1 MSLLCD
7 ATHEV
12 YDQYALSAQQV
23 KAGEEIVNSFA
34 EDASNTRWIVL
45 LAQMQSGK
53 TETYM
58 FVCCELLR
66 LEVVTSVVIFSGN
79 TDTDLR
85 DQLKKEVLGLGDA
98 KFYGKYDLYL
108 EENLGITSRKRREV
122 MEKVKT
128 NISVIWG
135 TELNKIK
142 KTFTNT
148 LFIWEEAHHAQTI
161 HQCPDKFL
169 KKVGISADGDF
180 DHLNE
185 NSNFVVS
192 ISATPF
198 SEISDIHY
206 FNQQK
211 KLVYMRPGVG
221 YNSVKNILTSGRLKS
236 FSSVESGLRTALAT
250 PHCTAKY
257 AIVRISNKNE
267 DTIKRVI
274 GECGWNWVIFDS
286 LSNGEAKDLGQKVW
300 DGMENAPKHDIVILL
315 RGKCRMGKNLKKEHV
330 LFVMETSKNSN
341 TDTVLQGL
349 LGRVCGYSVGSD
361 SVDVYLHQKIVNSGE
376 IQRYIDLTEGQ
387 HVIPAK
393 ACNIAK
399 TSAVKTRHPIIPF
412 EVPKVDAKGNSRNQ
426 IISKIR
432 DEISGGDFDFGRTE
446 PQQFYEIRSK
456 FLDDKAIS
464 QKKIQIVVHDV
475 SGNEQNR
482 FKPVTKAIHHFKT
495 TDESL
500 PMSLWH
506 TGVEKVKMDGT
517 KYEEGRIINVF
528 YYKDADERY
537 GISAGSAFIYG
548 VTEKKNSVYVSRTNI
563 PKTTGREVFAH
574 NLEDGS
580 EVVSNGGFVIQMP
593 LDTSKKISV
602 MKHWISEFVA
612 LSLRFPDSRSVNSQW
627 DNKDKMYK
635 GIIMIQEVERALLP
649 GGEIYQEILANFDF
663 KLDLAHS
670 EQPLDQKIA
679 DLGYVRYA
687 SINW

>member
-1 MSLLCD
+1 MALLCD
-7 ATHEV
+7 ASFQV
-12 YDQYALSAQQV
+12 YDQYALSAEQV
-23 KAGEEIVNSFA
+23 KAGEEIIKSFA
-34 EDASNTRWIVL
+34 EDSTNTRWIVL

-53 TETYM
+53 TETYL

-66 LEVVTSVVIFSGN
+66 LSIVNSVVIFSGN
-79 TDTDLR
+79 AETDLR

-108 EENLGITSRKRREV
+108 EENLGITSRQRREV
-122 MEKVKT
+122 LSLVKT

-142 KTFTNT
+142 KTYTKT

-185 NSNFVVS
+185 KGNFVVS

-206 FNQQK
+206 FEQQK

-250 PHCTAKY
+250 PHGSSKY

-300 DGMENAPKHDIVILL
+300 DGMKNAPERDIVILL
-315 RGKCRMGKNLKKEHV
+315 RGKCRMGKNLEKEHV
-330 LFVMETSKNSN
+330 LFVMETAKSSN

-349 LGRVCGYSVGSD
+349 LGRVCGYSAGSD
-361 SVDVYLHQKIVNSGE
+361 LVDVYLHQKIVKSGE
-376 IQRYIDLTEGQ
+376 IERYIDLTEGQ
-387 HVIPAK
+387 HIIPAK

-399 TSAVKTRHPIIPF
+399 TSVIKTRHPIIPF
-412 EVPKVDAKGNSRNQ
+412 MVSNVDSEGNSNKQ
-426 IISKIR
+426 IKSKIR
-432 DEISGGDFDFGRTE
+432 KEISGNFDFGRTE
-446 PQQFYEIRSK
+446 PEQFYEIRDK
-456 FLDDKAIS
+456 FLDTKAIS
-464 QKKIQIVVHDV
+464 EKKIEIVIHDV
-475 SGNEQNR
+475 TGNEQNR
-482 FKPVTKAIHHFKT
+482 FEPVSKAIHHFKT
-495 TDESL
+495 TDDSL
-500 PMSLWH
+500 PVSLWH
-506 TGVEKVKMDGT
+506 TGVEKVKKDGT
-517 KYEEGRIINVF
+517 RFEEGRIINVF
-528 YYKDADERY
+528 YYKNNDERY
-537 GISAGSAFIYG
+537 GILAGSAFIYG
-548 VTEKKNSVYVSRTNI
+548 VTEKKNSIYVSKTNI

-574 NLEDGS
+574 NLEDGT
-580 EVVSNGGFVIQMP
+580 EVVSNGSFVIQMP
-593 LDTSKKISV
+593 LDTSKNVSI
-602 MKHWISEFVA
+602 MKQWISDFVE
-612 LSLRFPDSRSVNSQW
+612 LSLRFPDSRSVHSQW

-635 GIIMIQEVERALLP
+635 GIVMVQEVERALLP
-649 GGEIYQEILANFDF
+649 GGEIYQEIQSKFGF
-663 KLDLAHS
+663 RIDLAKS
-670 EQPLDQKIA
+670 DQPLDQKIVA
-679 DLGYVRYA
+679 LGYVRYA